1 MFRNKFLPVV
11 LTAPLLFLTL
21 SCGNNTANL
30 GKIDSTVNQNVDSNS
45 SSTSKNSHNSK
56 TESTN
61 KNSQS
66 NQPVEAPI
74 DRSQAAKYTNIAK
87 LLAGMSLD
95 SNSPLAK
102 SEQTAAGK
110 GHQNFFQKAWN
121 KLEERQL
128 SKVKK
133 WSSTELTS
141 VNQSAKTVFY
151 PFSGPD
157 FLYAAEFFP
166 QAENYILA
174 GLEPVGSIPEL
185 EQMSDGKLAKKL
197 SEVQRSLD
205 AILNLSF
212 FRTKSMEVDLSQQGV
227 IPVLFVFLARTNHE
241 ILEVQ
246 HIGIDKSANI
256 KVLKPEEK
264 DTAGKGLVPG
274 IRIKFVNAGETKART
289 LYYFSTDLSDSGL
302 KKTPE
307 FKQFVQQF
315 SSPVTYL
322 KAASYLMHADSFAD
336 IRQLILTHSS
346 HLLQDDSGIPLKHF
360 KSSNWDLKFYG
371 RYTKPIDLFS
381 NQYQADLRKV
391 YQNDKTIK
399 PLDFGIG
406 YRYLLN
412 ESNLMLAVFKK

>member
-1 MFRNKFLPVV
+1 MFRNKFL
-11 LTAPLLFLTL
+11 LILLAFPLLFSIL
-21 SCGNNTANL
+21 SCGSNSTNS
-30 GKIDSTVNQNVDSNS
+30 GKIDPTVKENVVPNGS
-45 SSTSKNSHNSK
+45 SKSKNSQKSK
-56 TESTN
+56 TESIDN
-61 KNSQS
+61 NSKP
-66 NQPVEAPI
+66 NQPAEAPI
-74 DRSQAAKYTNIAK
+74 DRSQAAKYTNTAK
-87 LLAGMSLD
+87 FLAGIPLD
-95 SNSPLAK
+95 ASSKLAK
-102 SEQTAAGK
+102 SEQTAVGK
-110 GHQNFFQKAWN
+110 EHQNFFQKTWN

-128 SKVKK
+128 SKVRN
-133 WSSTELTS
+133 WSSTELTDVNKS
-141 VNQSAKTVFY
+141 VKTIFY

-157 FLYAAEFFP
+157 FLYASQFFP
-166 QAENYILA
+166 QGENYILA

-185 EQMSDGKLAKKL
+185 EEMSDSKLARKL

-205 AILNLSF
+205 AILNFSF
-212 FRTKSMEVDLSQQGV
+212 FRTKSMAVDLSQQGV

-241 ILEVQ
+241 ILAVE
-246 HIGIDKSANI
+246 HISIDKSANI

-264 DTAGKGLVPG
+264 DTVGKGLVPG
-274 IRIKFVNAGETKART
+274 IRIKFVNGGETKART

-322 KAASYLMHADSFAD
+322 KAASYLMHSDSFSD

-346 HLLQDDSGIPLKHF
+346 NLLQDDSGIPIKHF
-360 KSSNWDLKFYG
+360 TSPPWDLKFYG
-371 RYTKPIDLFS
+371 HYTKPIDLFK
-381 NQYQADLRKV
+381 NDYQADLRKV

-406 YRYLLN
+406 YRFQIN